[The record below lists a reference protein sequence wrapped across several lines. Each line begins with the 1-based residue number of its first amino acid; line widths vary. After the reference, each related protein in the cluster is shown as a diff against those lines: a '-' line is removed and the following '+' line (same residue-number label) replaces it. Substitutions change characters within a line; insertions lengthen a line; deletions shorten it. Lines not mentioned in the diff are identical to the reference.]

1 MNFLSYLYRRSWPR
15 LLAAV
20 LASVAAGASGVALIG
35 MITKNVPGTAGQ
47 LAALF
52 FGVCA
57 LQLLTRTVSQV
68 LLLNLTQGSILDMR
82 LDMSRKL
89 LAARLQLLNQQGKS
103 ELLTILTR
111 DVESLIAAMT
121 IIPMVMTHTAVLLGC
136 LAYMAW
142 LGWELFLV
150 FLTTLG
156 IGAFTYHWFKRHT
169 LRQLVALREEMGQV
183 YGHFHD
189 LIEGRRELQLNVKR
203 GQMFISDVLG
213 PDAVKL
219 KRSYVT
225 TYSRLALITNFGD
238 ILFYLV
244 IGGLLFVAPQF
255 FSYDTSVLTAFAM
268 IVLYL
273 TAPLSTAMN
282 AIPVITEGVIAFRQ
296 IGKLDAMLTDDWQ
309 PDATRANPFANGAP
323 FSLALNE
330 VRHHY
335 LGDSA
340 DDRFLLGPLNLN
352 IGHGEILFI
361 IGGNGSGKTTLAM
374 LLLGLYLPERGK
386 LSLNGVAVNEQ
397 NAVHYRSHFS
407 AVFADFHLFRHL
419 LLEPSEDSSAQ
430 AAHYL
435 NKLGLGKKVQIVD
448 GMFSTLKLSSGQRKR
463 LALISAYLEDRPVY
477 LFDEWAADQD
487 PVFKRV
493 FYHELL
499 PELRARGKTV
509 IVISHDD
516 AYFSQADRIIRLQ
529 DGKLITQVVNESHEN
544 CM

>member
-1 MNFLSYLYRRSWPR
+1 MDFLSYLYRRSWPL
-15 LLAAV
+15 LLAAT
-20 LASVAAGASGVALIG
+20 LASLIAGASGVALIG
-35 MITKNVPGTAGQ
+35 IITRIHPG
-47 LAALF
+47 AASQVTVLF

-57 LQLLTRTVSQV
+57 LHLLARTFSQIV
-68 LLLNLTQGSILDMR
+68 LLNLTQGSILDIR

-89 LAARLQLLNQQGKS
+89 LAARLRMLNQQGKS

-111 DVESLIAAMT
+111 DIESLIVAMT
-121 IIPMVMTHTAVLLGC
+121 IIPLVMTHTAIVLGC

-150 FLTTLG
+150 FLITLG
-156 IGAFTYHWFKRHT
+156 IGAFTYHWFKRPI
-169 LRQLVALREEMGQV
+169 LRQLVSLREETGRL

-189 LIEGRRELQLNVKR
+189 LVEGSRELQLNAKR
-203 GQMFISDVLG
+203 GQIFINDVLG
-213 PDAVKL
+213 PDAAQL
-219 KRSYVT
+219 KRSYIA

-238 ILFYLV
+238 VLFYVV
-244 IGGLLFVAPQF
+244 IGGLLFVVTHF
-255 FSYDTSVLTAFAM
+255 LDYDVAVLTAFAM

-273 TAPLSTAMN
+273 MGPLSATMN
-282 AIPVITEGVIAFRQ
+282 AIPVIAEGTVGFRQ
-296 IGKLDAMLTDDWQ
+296 LGRLDAMLSNDSQ
-309 PDATRANPFANGAP
+309 QGAPLPNPFANSAT
-323 FSLALNE
+323 FSLVLDE
-330 VRHHY
+330 VYHHY
-335 LGDSA
+335 PGDSG
-340 DDRFLLGPLNLN
+340 DDRFLLGPLDLR
-352 IGHGEILFI
+352 IGLGEILFI

-374 LLLGLYLPERGK
+374 LLLGLYLPERGT
-386 LSLNGVAVNEQ
+386 LRLNGVSVSEHN
-397 NAVHYRSHFS
+397 VHHYRSHFS

-419 LLEPSEDSSAQ
+419 LLEPGEETSTQ

-435 NKLGLGKKVQIVD
+435 NKLGLGSKVEIVN

-493 FYHELL
+493 FYFELL

-516 AYFSQADRIIRLQ
+516 AYFAQADRIIRLE
-529 DGKLITQVVNESHEN
+529 DGQLITLARNEDRES
-544 CM
+544 CT